1 MVLTLAIHVDRHSHV
16 GGYVDTKQG
25 ILYRRPQ
32 DKTETKKR
40 QRPARLPS
48 RYLAYLRKQYLNGRR
63 YVVER
68 QIERHGEI
76 QREMIKDIRKAWS
89 NARILAVDLAAK
101 RGVSLS
107 LSDVTPHTL
116 KHTAITWA
124 MQRGAT
130 IWDAA
135 GYFSTSAQTIE
146 RVYGHHSPSHQQ
158 SAVEAMDRRA

>member
-1 MVLTLAIHVDRHSHV
+1 MDNKNQRVLTLAMHLDRPSPV

-40 QRPARLPS
+40 QRPTRLPS
-48 RYLAYLRKQYLNGRR
+48 RYLAYLRKQSLNGRR

-68 QIERHGEI
+68 QIERNGEI

-124 MQRGAT
+124 MQRGGDHLGCCR
-130 IWDAA
+130 ILLDQRPNYRK
-135 GYFSTSAQTIE
+135 GL
-146 RVYGHHSPSHQQ
+146 RPPLP
-158 SAVEAMDRRA
+158 